1 MAGIR
6 QEAPV
11 VTIREGGNS
20 GGGGGCEG
28 GCVYILKK
36 NQIVFTN
43 IMETGCENERRQ
55 G

>member
-1 MAGIR
+1 MW
-6 QEAPV
+6 
-11 VTIREGGNS
+11 
-20 GGGGGCEG
+20 EG

-43 IMETGCENERRQ
+43 IMEVRCGNERRQ